1 MSAPYE
7 TDPSEYEDIK
17 SQLLSSLM
25 NKKNMSKEEA
35 EEQIEF
41 ILNL

>member
-1 MSAPYE
+1 MSTPYE
-7 TDPSEYEDIK
+7 TDPLEYDDIK

-41 ILNL
+41 IR